1 MSDCNVV
8 RIKTVRSTLDTG
20 MIISDLFLLI
30 WLNRIENEDSG
41 VVFMLVRSFLG
52 GEVPQ
57 WQIRWQ
63 GLLQA

>member
-8 RIKTVRSTLDTG
+8 RIKTVRNTLDTG

-41 VVFMLVRSFLG
+41 VVFMLGRSFLG
-52 GEVPQ
+52 GGVPQ